1 MKDEIKERKNT
12 KRRKSEEVIAA
23 LLETPTIKAA
33 AERAGIGEATI
44 YRWLDDPEFEREYR
58 RARRQAVQQAITR
71 LQQLS
76 GEAVET
82 LREIMTDKAASDQAR
97 LRAAKTIL
105 DGAVDAVEL
114 EEIEERIKTLEK
126 TLNER

>member
-82 LREIMTDKAASDQAR
+82 LREIMIDKAASDQAR